1 MENHRTSTSVNSKI
15 VCIAI
20 VLLSKTVVSVLVN
33 DTDYSEF
40 KITENSECIEEPQHM
55 MAPNTQNSL
64 YILLTK
70 KMKFLLLTCS

>member
-1 MENHRTSTSVNSKI
+1 M

-33 DTDYSEF
+33 DTYSSEF

-55 MAPNTQNSL
+55 MVPKTQNIRF
-64 YILLTK
+64 ILLTK
-70 KMKFLLLTCS
+70 KMRFLLLTCS